1 MEPKQKEWLLM
12 TFSVD
17 PEHLSNKTENDFKK
31 SNEKTASFQF
41 QYFMAR
47 KLQLCQRL
55 FPFIS

>member
-1 MEPKQKEWLLM
+1 M